1 MATRQGDNNR
11 FTRTGGTAPRRSQA
25 SGQPTGTRFK
35 TQATGGSAP
44 ASGTRR
50 TAGSPYQ
57 RTTAPQGVRS
67 AYASRSAA
75 PAKRRSSVIPAII
88 AVVAVIALI
97 AAFIFFAVPALSS
110 MFAGSAEPE
119 VEAGIEVQVNI
130 PEGASGDQI
139 ASILSQNNVIP
150 DPKDYYSAV
159 RELKADMQ
167 IKPGDYLFTTLQ
179 DPVSVVEQLMEGPNV
194 EGVTLTIAEGLT
206 VKQTAARVE
215 EVYGIAADDF
225 LAQAKASTYVADYP
239 FLEGAADDSLEGFL
253 YPKTYSFSGTPTSD
267 EIIRAMLN
275 QYQTEVASLDFES
288 ARSAVA
294 QRYGVELSDYEMLT
308 LASIIEREALT
319 EDQRYKVSSTF
330 YNRLEQ
336 GMALQS
342 DATMMYVT
350 GGEVTADDLHTES
363 PYNTYLNQ
371 GLPPTPICSPSLASI
386 KAALEP
392 ADTNYLYFFITFD
405 NEYFSETY
413 DQHLEAIEENR

>member
-1 MATRQGDNNR
+1 M
-11 FTRTGGTAPRRSQA
+11 
-25 SGQPTGTRFK
+25 
-35 TQATGGSAP
+35 
-44 ASGTRR
+44 
-50 TAGSPYQ
+50 
-57 RTTAPQGVRS
+57 
-67 AYASRSAA
+67 
-75 PAKRRSSVIPAII
+75 
-88 AVVAVIALI
+88 
-97 AAFIFFAVPALSS
+97 
-110 MFAGSAEPE
+110 
-119 VEAGIEVQVNI
+119 
-130 PEGASGDQI
+130 
-139 ASILSQNNVIP
+139 IP

-159 RELKADMQ
+159 RELKADTQ

-405 NEYFSETY
+405 NEYFSESY